1 MSLMKNKKVKIAL
14 ISILLAINLFL
25 LVSFYYCPAHYAKT
39 VNGEVALV
47 NGQPVIY
54 HTDIFGN
61 TFIFDNGLRVYV
73 AVPDYYVID

>member
-1 MSLMKNKKVKIAL
+1 MKNKKVKIAL

-25 LVSFYYCPAHYAKT
+25 LVFFYYCPAHYAKT